1 MSRTQSLTCTLCGIR
16 YANGRLLE
24 LHIRED
30 HVQRNHRAPP
40 DRSTPS
46 DSGTCQP
53 APEAHP
59 AAPPSRPGSPPAE
72 IMTAK
77 TGAPRSRRRLPEVAI
92 TPLTR
97 VARGGHRAIRGLR
110 HVNEDL
116 LYASEVMIR
125 SARFPYPGPRPEAP
139 AGTDTHLGPDKT
151 EHDNRAA

>member
-16 YANGRLLE
+16 YANGGLFE

-59 AAPPSRPGSPPAE
+59 AAPPLRPGSPPAE
-72 IMTAK
+72 IMIAK
-77 TGAPRSRRRLPEVAI
+77 TGAPRSRRRLLEVAI
-92 TPLTR
+92 TPLTQ

-110 HVNEDL
+110 HVNEEL
-116 LYASEVMIR
+116 LYASEAMVH
-125 SARFPYPGPRPEAP
+125 SARFPYSGPHPKSP
-139 AGTDTHLGPDKT
+139 TVIDTRLGPDKT
-151 EHDNRAA
+151 EHDNRGA

>member
-1 MSRTQSLTCTLCGIR
+1 MPTTQNLTCTLCGLR
-16 YANGRLLE
+16 YPNGRLLE

-30 HVQRNHRAPP
+30 HVQRNHQAPP

-59 AAPPSRPGSPPAE
+59 AASPSHAGSPPTE

-77 TGAPRSRRRLPEVAI
+77 TGAPRSRRRLLEVAI

-97 VARGGHRAIRGLR
+97 VARGGHRAIRVLR
-110 HVNEDL
+110 RPNEEL
-116 LYASEVMIR
+116 LCASG
-125 SARFPYPGPRPEAP
+125 SAHRDRYSSKSRQNVLRGMRPVKWDCQYSLAW
-139 AGTDTHLGPDKT
+139 
-151 EHDNRAA
+151 